1 MFFSLVRFKKI
12 LFILALIQPLIMI
25 SEILFVIITGIA
37 TYFFVKNLGKIR
49 RNILLGK
56 DIDRSDNKPERIKTM
71 MRVAFGQ
78 SKDGV
83 SGDTHQD
90 GTGRW
95 RHQVALFDDENIL
108 ARTFRKVSLLV
119 Q

>member
-1 MFFSLVRFKKI
+1 
-12 LFILALIQPLIMI
+12 MI
-25 SEILFVIITGIA
+25 SQILFVIITGIA

-78 SKDGV
+78 SKM
-83 SGDTHQD
+83 
-90 GTGRW
+90 GTKPLPAFL
-95 RHQVALFDDENIL
+95 HFI
-108 ARTFRKVSLLV
+108 VSLWCL
-119 Q
+119 